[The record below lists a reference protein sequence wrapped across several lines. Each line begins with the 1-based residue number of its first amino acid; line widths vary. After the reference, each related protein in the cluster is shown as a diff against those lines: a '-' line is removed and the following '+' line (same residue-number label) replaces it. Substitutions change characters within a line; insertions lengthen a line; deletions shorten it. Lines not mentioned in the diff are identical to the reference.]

1 MIAIRNSIS
10 ILRILNGTMEAALTF
25 PPKPQFFMS
34 PSFPFRPPPPLL
46 FCFTPAASR
55 LLANSATT
63 TQDLETLTV
72 PEPSTSKKSRAK
84 KVLID
89 AQQLKL
95 NWLES
100 LSCPRPQNDGIQP
113 PPDSGPGNAWVVGV
127 DPDLSGA
134 LAVLKPDNS
143 AQVYDSPHLKV
154 LVGNRVRKRLDLKSI
169 IQLLQKVDAPIG
181 TTVYIEQS
189 IPYPQDDNAVVMSL
203 LSVLA
208 LEHMQTKILT
218 LVDPVWMILGLMT
231 KLFLNSYLLLRL
243 KGWWSGGFG
252 YGLWLGVLVASGY
265 SVVPVPASLWKNGF
279 KLTGSRSSKD
289 ESRELATTLFPSMSP
304 LLKRKKD
311 HGRAEALLI
320 AAHGKGLKVDI
331 GSDSQCI
338 LEDSVP

>member
-189 IPYPQDDNAVVMSL
+189 IPYPQDGK
-203 LSVLA
+203 
-208 LEHMQTKILT
+208 Q
-218 LVDPVWMILGLMT
+218 
-231 KLFLNSYLLLRL
+231 
-243 KGWWSGGFG
+243 GWWSGGFG

>member
-1 MIAIRNSIS
+1 MIAIRNCFSN
-10 ILRILNGTMEAALTF
+10 LRILNGTMEAALTF
-25 PPKPQFFMS
+25 PAKPQFLMS
-34 PSFPFRPPPPLL
+34 PSIAFRPAPPLL

-55 LLANSATT
+55 FFANSASASATT
-63 TQDLETLTV
+63 TTPHELETLTV
-72 PEPSTSKKSRAK
+72 PETSTSKKSRFDAGTKSSARGK

-100 LSCPRPQNDGIQP
+100 LSCPKSENDGIQAP
-113 PPDSGPGNAWVVGV
+113 NDSEPGNADTRWVVGV

-154 LVGNRVRKRLDLKSI
+154 LVGKRVRKRLDLKSI
-169 IQLLQKVDAPIG
+169 IQLLQKVDAPTG
-181 TTVYIEQS
+181 TTAYIEQS
-189 IPYPQDDNAVVMSL
+189 IPYPQDGK
-203 LSVLA
+203 
-208 LEHMQTKILT
+208 Q
-218 LVDPVWMILGLMT
+218 
-231 KLFLNSYLLLRL
+231 
-243 KGWWSGGFG
+243 GWWSGGFG

-279 KLTGSRSSKD
+279 KLTGNRSSKD

-320 AAHGKGLKVDI
+320 AAHGKGLNVDI
-331 GSDSQCI
+331 GSDSPCI

>member
-1 MIAIRNSIS
+1 MIAIRNTIS
-10 ILRILNGTMEAALTF
+10 ILRLLNGTMEAALTF

-34 PSFPFRPPPPLL
+34 PSFAFRPPPPLL
-46 FCFTPAASR
+46 FSFTPAASR
-55 LLANSATT
+55 LLAASATT
-63 TQDLETLTV
+63 TQELETLTI

-100 LSCPRPQNDGIQP
+100 LSCPRPQNDAIRP
-113 PPDSGPGNAWVVGV
+113 PHDSGPGNADTRWVIGV

-181 TTVYIEQS
+181 TTAYIEQS
-189 IPYPQDDNAVVMSL
+189 IPYPQDGK
-203 LSVLA
+203 
-208 LEHMQTKILT
+208 Q
-218 LVDPVWMILGLMT
+218 
-231 KLFLNSYLLLRL
+231 
-243 KGWWSGGFG
+243 GWWSGGFG

-265 SVVPVPASLWKNGF
+265 SVVPVPASVWKNGF

>member
-1 MIAIRNSIS
+1 MQLLMESRHWFRH
-10 ILRILNGTMEAALTF
+10 LR
-25 PPKPQFFMS
+25 K
-34 PSFPFRPPPPLL
+34 
-46 FCFTPAASR
+46 
-55 LLANSATT
+55 
-63 TQDLETLTV
+63 
-72 PEPSTSKKSRAK
+72 
-84 KVLID
+84 
-89 AQQLKL
+89 
-95 NWLES
+95 
-100 LSCPRPQNDGIQP
+100 
-113 PPDSGPGNAWVVGV
+113 
-127 DPDLSGA
+127 
-134 LAVLKPDNS
+134 
-143 AQVYDSPHLKV
+143 VYDSPHLKV

-189 IPYPQDDNAVVMSL
+189 IPYPQDGK
-203 LSVLA
+203 
-208 LEHMQTKILT
+208 Q
-218 LVDPVWMILGLMT
+218 
-231 KLFLNSYLLLRL
+231 
-243 KGWWSGGFG
+243 GWWSGGFG